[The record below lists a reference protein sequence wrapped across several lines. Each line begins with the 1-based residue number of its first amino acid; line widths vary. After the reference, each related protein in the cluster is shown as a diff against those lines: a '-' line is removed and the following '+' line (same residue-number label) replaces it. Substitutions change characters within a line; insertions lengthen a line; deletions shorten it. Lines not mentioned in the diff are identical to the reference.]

1 MKQRR
6 KMEISD
12 WLNALALMVAGIFF
26 GIAADAVV
34 RLITSAGWLLA
45 VIILLPF
52 IALLL
57 FEDILNKAMD
67 RFFPSGI
74 GPAHNLTPKG
84 KSPWPRL
91 LSLPVGVLIGAVL
104 ARSGLA
110 SALLDVLP

>member
-1 MKQRR
+1 MDVV
-6 KMEISD
+6 D
-12 WLNALALMVAGIFF
+12 WLVALALLVAGIFL
-26 GIAADAVV
+26 GIGTYAVV
-34 RLITSAGWLLA
+34 RLFTSAGLLLGI
-45 VIILLPF
+45 IILLPF

-57 FEDILNKAMD
+57 FEDFLNKAMD